1 MRAACL
7 FSVKKSEIMQQPNPP
22 YLLHLSQA
30 HLNLLA
36 TCPPRFQYIYLD
48 RLASY
53 LKPESQEKQAWGTR
67 FHLLMQQRELGLNVD
82 SLLQEDAEM
91 LNSLHALLQIAP
103 EIFRANPGDFR
114 EAEHSRTLQKNG
126 YLLTVVYDLL
136 IANDREAKIYDWK
149 TYLQP
154 PNTKELANNW
164 QTRLYLYVLAETS
177 NYLPEQISFT
187 YWFVK
192 LPHKPQSICFHY
204 NSQQHQKNEA
214 DLSNLLQQLDRWL
227 KGYTQE
233 QIPLQHLPSTEAKC
247 PFCNG
252 GSESLDRGA
261 KTPPD
266 WSELI
271 AQIPEISL

>member
-1 MRAACL
+1 MRGVYL
-7 FSVKKSEIMQQPNPP
+7 FSAKKSEIMQQPNPP
-22 YLLHLSQA
+22 YWLHLSQA

-36 TCPPRFQYIYLD
+36 TCPPRFQHIYLD
-48 RLASY
+48 RLAGY
-53 LKPESQEKQAWGTR
+53 LKPENQEKQAWGTR

-91 LNSLHALLQIAP
+91 LNSLRALLQTAP
-103 EIFRANPGDFR
+103 EIFRANPVDFR
-114 EAEHSRTLQKNG
+114 EAEHSRTLQKSD

-136 IANDREAKIYDWK
+136 IANSREAKIYDWK

-164 QTRLYLYVLAETS
+164 QTRLYLYLLAETS

-192 LPHKPQSICFHY
+192 LPRKPQSVCFQY

-214 DLSNLLQQLDRWL
+214 DLSQLLQQLDRWL
-227 KGYTQE
+227 QGYTQDK
-233 QIPLQHLPSTEAKC
+233 IPLQHLASTAAKC
-247 PFCNG
+247 PFCQEN
-252 GSESLDRGA
+252 SESLEQA
-261 KTPPD
+261 VKNHPD
-266 WSELI
+266 WSESI
-271 AQIPEISL
+271 AQIPEISI